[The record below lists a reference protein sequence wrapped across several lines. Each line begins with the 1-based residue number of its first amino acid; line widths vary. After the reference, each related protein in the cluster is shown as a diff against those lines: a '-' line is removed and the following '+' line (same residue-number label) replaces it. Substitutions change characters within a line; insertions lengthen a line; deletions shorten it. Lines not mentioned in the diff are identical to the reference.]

1 MIEGYS
7 TRGKPAKGDA
17 RIWRY
22 MDFAKFINLLY
33 KKALFFPRADN
44 LGDSFEGSFPRINV
58 QKRKGV
64 FTTLI
69 ESQGRLSTLSDYYKL
84 FVKLT
89 VINSWHINDNESD
102 AMWKLYIKGGEGIAV
117 QSTVGRLKSSL
128 GNHKQDVI
136 HLGKVTYVDYD
147 DEKIPDDTLSP
158 YFHKRRSF
166 EHEKEYR
173 AVIQRWKKKGNGKID
188 FSKLPFQE
196 GIFVPIDL
204 DKLVEN
210 VYLSPTCPTWQ
221 KDVAQSLLK
230 NYGSNRKIKQSKLTE
245 KPQY

>member
-1 MIEGYS
+1 MIEGYT
-7 TRGKPAKGDA
+7 TRGKPTKGDA
-17 RIWRY
+17 KIWRY
-22 MDFAKFINLLY
+22 MDFTIFISLLD

-44 LGDSFEGSFPRINV
+44 LGDPFEGSFPRINV

-69 ESQGRLSTLSDYYKL
+69 ETKDLSTLSDFYKL

-89 VINSWHINDNESD
+89 VINSWHINDHESD
-102 AMWKLYIKGGEGIAV
+102 AMWKLYLKGNEGIAV
-117 QSTVGRLKSSL
+117 QSTVGRLRNSL
-128 GNHKQDVI
+128 NNYKQDVI
-136 HLGKVTYVDYD
+136 HIGKVAYIDYD
-147 DEKIPDDTLSP
+147 DERIPDDTLSP

-173 AVIQRWKKKGNGKID
+173 AVIQRWKKKGNGAID
-188 FSKLPFQE
+188 FSKSPFQD
-196 GIFVPIDL
+196 GIYVSIDL

-221 KDVAQSLLK
+221 KDLAQSILNK
-230 NYGSNRKIKQSKLTE
+230 YGLNRKIKQSKLTE